1 MTTLDSWLNRE
12 ASSNLRDK
20 YMDRS
25 NVRSEYHM
33 FNLLFGKVLE
43 KNTQKKKKN
52 FTSHL
57 ETGSGNVLYFLL
69 FLIKQWNNS
78 LCVFS
83 QLSLTVV
90 FSPSCVWVL
99 ESSRECVAWV
109 GGWGWGVGGGLEMS
123 GLFQSCMDC
132 WVRSVGE
139 GTHLG
144 TSLYCYSF
152 KNYKRRV
159 LDLCIMQQKNE
170 ILLNIMPGRRVWG
183 TCSWYNNLIEKG
195 KNKVKHPAFSIQKT

>member
-1 MTTLDSWLNRE
+1 
-12 ASSNLRDK
+12 
-20 YMDRS
+20 
-25 NVRSEYHM
+25 M

-90 FSPSCVWVL
+90 FSPSCV
-99 ESSRECVAWV
+99 
-109 GGWGWGVGGGLEMS
+109 
-123 GLFQSCMDC
+123 
-132 WVRSVGE
+132 
-139 GTHLG
+139 
-144 TSLYCYSF
+144 
-152 KNYKRRV
+152 
-159 LDLCIMQQKNE
+159 
-170 ILLNIMPGRRVWG
+170 
-183 TCSWYNNLIEKG
+183 
-195 KNKVKHPAFSIQKT
+195 